1 MANNPNQDKFNL
13 VFTDQMT
20 DARLRMELIVDAVNV
35 MDEALSGIMELL
47 VDQGSL
53 PADAAG
59 LKQYQK
65 GMKKLRELGL
75 KAKAPTGP
83 AKVQCPGCK
92 TMLRIEGKPGDR
104 CEWCG
109 HNF

>member
-1 MANNPNQDKFNL
+1 MAKDNQDKFNL
-13 VFTDQMT
+13 VFSDQMT
-20 DARLRMELIVDAVNV
+20 DARLRMELIVDAVNT

-47 VDQGSL
+47 VDQGML

-65 GMKKLRELGL
+65 GMKQLRSLGL
-75 KAKAPTGP
+75 KAKAATGP
-83 AKVQCPGCK
+83 AKTQCPGCK
-92 TMLRIEGKPGDR
+92 TMLRVDGKPGDR

-109 HNF
+109 HTF